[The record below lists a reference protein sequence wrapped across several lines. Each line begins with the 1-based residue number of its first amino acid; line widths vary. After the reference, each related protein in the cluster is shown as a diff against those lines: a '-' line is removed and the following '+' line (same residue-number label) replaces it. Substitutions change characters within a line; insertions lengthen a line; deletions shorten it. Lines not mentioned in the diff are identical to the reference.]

1 MHNSWGIMN
10 KVKKA
15 VIPVAGYGTRFLPFT
30 KAVPKAM
37 LPIVNVPAVQV
48 VVEEAV
54 ASGIEQ
60 IYLIVGQHKEAV
72 EEHFKPSL
80 ALEKHLEEQG
90 ATEFLECVRRIS
102 KLADIRFIE
111 QKEQLGTAKA
121 VQCAQPFIGNE
132 PFVVMFG
139 DDVMLTDGDT
149 VTTQILNS
157 YYQTGKTTL
166 GVKNVGFEN
175 VGKYAAVEYSVQN
188 GRLYTVSAI
197 TEKPEPNTAKSDLA
211 PLGRY
216 VLAEGFF
223 ELLNDV
229 KPRPNGGEYQLT
241 DAFAAEITARG
252 LNAYAFEG
260 ERYDIGDVFGYLRAN
275 VDFALRDPRYSQ
287 KLKEHIKKSEL

>member
-1 MHNSWGIMN
+1 MN

-72 EEHFKPSL
+72 EEHFMPSL
-80 ALEKHLEEQG
+80 ALEKHLNEQG

-102 KLADIRFIE
+102 NLADIRFIE

-139 DDVMLTDGDT
+139 DDVMHTDGAT
-149 VTTQILNS
+149 VTTQILDS
-157 YYQTGKTTL
+157 YYKTGKTTL

-175 VGKYAAVEYSVQN
+175 VGKYASVEYSSQN
-188 GRLYTVSAI
+188 GRLYIVSAI
-197 TEKPEPNTAKSDLA
+197 TEKPERNAAKSDLA

-229 KPRPNGGEYQLT
+229 KPRSDGEYQLT
-241 DAFAAEITARG
+241 DAFATEITARG

-287 KLKEHIKKSEL
+287 KLREHIKKTEL